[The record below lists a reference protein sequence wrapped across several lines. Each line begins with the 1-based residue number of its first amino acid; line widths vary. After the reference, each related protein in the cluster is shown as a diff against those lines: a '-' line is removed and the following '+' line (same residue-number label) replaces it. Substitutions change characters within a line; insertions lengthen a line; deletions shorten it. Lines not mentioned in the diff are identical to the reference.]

1 MRTYARVAG
10 SVLVLVGLAG
20 LTSLAELFFFLP
32 ALNIAEGFFHVSV
45 GLMFVYVGFL
55 HPDDEVL
62 RPVVGGLGVL
72 LIASKAVVVGIG
84 LLIGDEHDLLNP
96 IEVVCLVVG
105 IGSVLA
111 AALLKPDR

>member
-10 SVLVLVGLAG
+10 SVLVLFGLVG
-20 LTSLAELFFFLP
+20 LTSLAGLFFLP
-32 ALNIAEGFFHVSV
+32 TLNLAESFFHVSV

-55 HPDDEVL
+55 HRDEEVL
-62 RPVVGGLGVL
+62 RSVVGGLGVL
-72 LIASKAVVVGIG
+72 LIVSKAVVIGTG
-84 LLIGDEHDLLNP
+84 LLFGDEHDFFSP

-105 IGSVLA
+105 IGSILA